1 MHEEN
6 IEKLMHRLLLENNE
20 ILDQKPNQVSEKPN
34 AVEAKI
40 RTKIYQIEEDIS
52 SLKCSNQVEFNKMN
66 QTVGSIEDSQYLIFL
81 KFEKDK
87 KKNPF

>member
-34 AVEAKI
+34 TVEAKI

-52 SLKCSNQVEFNKMN
+52 NLKCSNQVEFNKMN